1 MKQNAK
7 VCESCGRPIQ
17 TLEELEAELGEPI
30 LYLLKQYERWKQ
42 LKKPGEKR
50 DENHADIE
58 KRVSISRNDY

>member
-7 VCESCGRPIQ
+7 VCESCGNPIQ

-42 LKKPGEKR
+42 LKKEGEKS
-50 DENHADIE
+50 DENDVNFKE
-58 KRVSISRNDY
+58 RVSLSRKDH